1 MHTKGAKDGKGKTP
15 VAAFK
20 AALVALDNEYADL
33 HNQFKVCLPRR
44 WPCEKTCLS
53 LGMTVLLKLRPLKFA
68 WAQLATAGMEGD
80 MDDHD
85 AAQGAGLPQAPRPM
99 TY

>member
-33 HNQFKVCLPRR
+33 HNQFKVRLPRR
-44 WPCEKTCLS
+44 WPCGQTCLS
-53 LGMTVLLKLRPLKFA
+53 LGMTVLLKLRPLK
-68 WAQLATAGMEGD
+68 LCLG
-80 MDDHD
+80 
-85 AAQGAGLPQAPRPM
+85 AASNCGHGGRHG
-99 TY
+99 